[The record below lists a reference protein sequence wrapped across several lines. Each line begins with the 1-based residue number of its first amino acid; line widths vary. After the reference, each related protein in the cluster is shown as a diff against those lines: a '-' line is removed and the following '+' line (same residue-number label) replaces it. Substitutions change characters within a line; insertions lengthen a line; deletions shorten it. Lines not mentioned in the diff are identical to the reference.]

1 MKREEI
7 ACCEMR
13 LVSLL
18 GYVRSS
24 KIGRI
29 KGEEGLCSSKR
40 AERRMFMGWPH
51 DRRTGGSEESW
62 SEEGSERESRQR
74 ESRQSGSQEGQTQE
88 VAHQKASEYAE
99 QGREKAVGQLATQK
113 ERASSELG
121 GVARALRTT
130 GEQLQEQEQ
139 DSVARY
145 VNQAAEQ
152 TERLS
157 EYLSERDA
165 NELVREVEDFARNRP
180 AVFLGGAFA
189 IGIAAARFLKSSAGQ
204 REALEIDAGAATSGS
219 DRSAVRLG
227 EETSQ
232 G

>member
-1 MKREEI
+1 
-7 ACCEMR
+7 
-13 LVSLL
+13 
-18 GYVRSS
+18 
-24 KIGRI
+24 
-29 KGEEGLCSSKR
+29 
-40 AERRMFMGWPH
+40 MFMGWPH
-51 DRRTGGSEESW
+51 DRRTGGSEEPW
-62 SEEGSERESRQR
+62 SEEGSERESR
-74 ESRQSGSQEGQTQE
+74 E
-88 VAHQKASEYAE
+88 VAQQKASEYAE

-204 REALEIDAGAATSGS
+204 REALEIEAGAATSGS

>member
-1 MKREEI
+1 
-7 ACCEMR
+7 
-13 LVSLL
+13 
-18 GYVRSS
+18 
-24 KIGRI
+24 
-29 KGEEGLCSSKR
+29 
-40 AERRMFMGWPH
+40 MFMGWTH
-51 DRRTGGSEESW
+51 DRRTGSSEASW

-74 ESRQSGSQEGQTQE
+74 ESSQSGSQE
-88 VAHQKASEYAE
+88 VAQQKASEYAE

-121 GVARALRTT
+121 GVARALRTA
-130 GEQLQEQEQ
+130 GEQLQEHEQ
-139 DSVARY
+139 GSVARY
-145 VNQAAEQ
+145 VNQAAQQ

-157 EYLSERDA
+157 EYLRERDA

-189 IGIAAARFLKSSAGQ
+189 IGIAAARFLKSSAGH

>member
-1 MKREEI
+1 MKREEVSG
-7 ACCEMR
+7 CETR
-13 LVSLL
+13 LVNLF

-24 KIGRI
+24 KIAWI
-29 KGEEGLCSSKR
+29 KGEEGSCSSKR

-88 VAHQKASEYAE
+88 VAQQKASEYAE

-139 DSVARY
+139 GSVAGY

-165 NELVREVEDFARNRP
+165 NELLREMEDFARNRP

-204 REALEIDAGAATSGS
+204 REALEIDASAATSGS

>member
-1 MKREEI
+1 M
-7 ACCEMR
+7 
-13 LVSLL
+13 
-18 GYVRSS
+18 
-24 KIGRI
+24 
-29 KGEEGLCSSKR
+29 KGEEGSCSSKR
-40 AERRMFMGWPH
+40 AERRMFMGWTH
-51 DRRTGGSEESW
+51 DRRTGGSEEPW

-74 ESRQSGSQEGQTQE
+74 DSRQSGSQEGQTQD
-88 VAHQKASEYAE
+88 VAQQKASEYAE

-130 GEQLQEQEQ
+130 GEQLQEQ

-165 NELVREVEDFARNRP
+165 NELVREMEDFARNRP

-189 IGIAAARFLKSSAGQ
+189 IGIAAARFLKSSSGQ
-204 REALEIDAGAATSGS
+204 REAVKIDAGAATSGS

>member
-1 MKREEI
+1 MNVGDDCFVGDE
-7 ACCEMR
+7 C
-13 LVSLL
+13 LL
-18 GYVRSS
+18 D
-24 KIGRI
+24 
-29 KGEEGLCSSKR
+29 L
-40 AERRMFMGWPH
+40 AERLE
-51 DRRTGGSEESW
+51 TLQA
-62 SEEGSERESRQR
+62 EGHQALIFTQFVDERHGARAIARAAPAISP
-74 ESRQSGSQEGQTQE
+74 
-88 VAHQKASEYAE
+88 
-99 QGREKAVGQLATQK
+99 AVST
-113 ERASSELG
+113 
-121 GVARALRTT
+121 ARALVGADPRADRLP
-130 GEQLQEQEQ
+130 LQEQEQ

>member
-1 MKREEI
+1 
-7 ACCEMR
+7 
-13 LVSLL
+13 
-18 GYVRSS
+18 
-24 KIGRI
+24 
-29 KGEEGLCSSKR
+29 
-40 AERRMFMGWPH
+40 MFMGWPH
-51 DRRTGGSEESW
+51 DRRTGGSEEPW

-88 VAHQKASEYAE
+88 VAQQKASEYAE

-165 NELVREVEDFARNRP
+165 NELLREMEDFARNRP

>member
-1 MKREEI
+1 
-7 ACCEMR
+7 
-13 LVSLL
+13 
-18 GYVRSS
+18 
-24 KIGRI
+24 
-29 KGEEGLCSSKR
+29 
-40 AERRMFMGWPH
+40 MGWPH
-51 DRRTGGSEESW
+51 DRRTGGSEEPW
-62 SEEGSERESRQR
+62 SEEGSDRESRQR
-74 ESRQSGSQEGQTQE
+74 ESRQSSSQEGQTQE
-88 VAHQKASEYAE
+88 VAQQKASEYAE

-130 GEQLQEQEQ
+130 GEQPQEQ

-152 TERLS
+152 AERLS
-157 EYLSERDA
+157 GYLSERDA

>member
-1 MKREEI
+1 MWAPFGASGASGATGYRMKREEV
-7 ACCEMR
+7 ACCETR
-13 LVSLL
+13 LVSLF

-24 KIGRI
+24 KIGWI
-29 KGEEGLCSSKR
+29 KGEEGSCSSKR

-88 VAHQKASEYAE
+88 VAQQKASEYAE

-113 ERASSELG
+113 ERDSS
-121 GVARALRTT
+121 
-130 GEQLQEQEQ
+130 
-139 DSVARY
+139 
-145 VNQAAEQ
+145 
-152 TERLS
+152 
-157 EYLSERDA
+157 
-165 NELVREVEDFARNRP
+165 ELVREVEDIARNRP

-189 IGIAAARFLKSSAGQ
+189 IGIAAARFLKSSAGK
-204 REALEIDAGAATSGS
+204 REAVEIDAGAATSGS